1 MSQTYGIEFVGFE
14 THNLRKHKH
23 THTHTRKHQRIDEN
37 SQREIENPDA
47 NSIDH
52 HPPTHSSK
60 FSSFMK
66 ILERRIIL
74 QQELQVLSSEVALQS
89 AWKLRVVVMVL

>member
-1 MSQTYGIEFVGFE
+1 MSKTYGIEFVGFD
-14 THNLRKHKH
+14 
-23 THTHTRKHQRIDEN
+23 TRKHQRVDEN
-37 SQREIENPDA
+37 SQRVIENPDA
-47 NSIDH
+47 NSIEH
-52 HPPTHSSK
+52 HQPTHPSK

-74 QQELQVLSSEVALQS
+74 QKELHVLSSEVASQS

>member
-1 MSQTYGIEFVGFE
+1 MSKSYGIEFVGFE

-23 THTHTRKHQRIDEN
+23 MHAGKHQRIDEN

-52 HPPTHSSK
+52 HQPTHSSK

-74 QQELQVLSSEVALQS
+74 QKELQVLSSDVALQS
-89 AWKLRVVVMVL
+89 AWKLMVVVMVL